1 MTEEVSPQRSTKD
14 SVTAR
19 LLEELKEDSEFRR
32 LNEPKLA
39 QLKFHVV
46 VIPDAGKEQTATFN
60 TVEDLVIFL
69 RSLDTHASIRIYE
82 GIRWHI
88 SKGSP
93 KQLCSPDGKTFEIYH
108 RDTEI
113 DDDGRLDS
121 YDSSRVMDRLLKP
134 SPNGSRLKEGA
145 VSDESN

>member
-1 MTEEVSPQRSTKD
+1 MTEEVKPRQYTPED
-14 SVTAR
+14 
-19 LLEELKEDSEFRR
+19 LENLFEAFVKGNKAKQADLDKV
-32 LNEPKLA
+32 A
-39 QLKFHVV
+39 QLRFHVV
-46 VIPDAGKEQTATFN
+46 VIPDAGKEQKATFN
-60 TVEDLVIFL
+60 NVEDLIVYL
-69 RSLDTHASIRIYE
+69 RALDTHASILIYE